1 MRMAEGV
8 EWGLHA
14 CVLLAVLPESVAMPA
29 SRLAEFHGVPA
40 AYMAKNLQALSRA
53 GIVESVP
60 GQKGGYRLA
69 RPASDI
75 TLLDVVEAIDGAE
88 PSFRCTEIRRR
99 GPAAVAAREY
109 KAVCTIAQ
117 AMWRADE
124 RWRAELRSQTVGD
137 LVRGLGEA
145 VSPKAA
151 VKTAAWVQEV
161 VR

>member
-1 MRMAEGV
+1 MRMAAGV
-8 EWGLHA
+8 EWGVHA
-14 CVLLAVLPESVAMPA
+14 CVLLAVLPESVPLPA
-29 SRLAEFHGVPA
+29 SRLAEYHGVPA

-53 GIVESVP
+53 GIVESLP

-69 RPASDI
+69 RHAAAI

-109 KAVCTIAQ
+109 KVVCTIAQ

-124 RWRAELRSQTVGD
+124 RWRGELRSQTIAD
-137 LVRGLGEA
+137 LVRGLGRA
-145 VSPKAA
+145 VSPKAVA
-151 VKTAAWVQEV
+151 KTATWFQEV
-161 VR
+161 LP

>member
-1 MRMAEGV
+1 MRLAQGV

-14 CVLLAVLPESVAMPA
+14 CVLLAVIPESAALPA
-29 SRLAEFHGVPA
+29 GRLAEYHGVPA

-69 RPASDI
+69 RPAGEI
-75 TLLDVVEAIDGAE
+75 TLLDVVEAIDGTE
-88 PSFRCTEIRRR
+88 PSFRCNEIRRR

-109 KAVCTIAQ
+109 RAVCTIAE

-124 RWRAELRSQTVGD
+124 RWRAELRAQTVGD
-137 LVRGLGEA
+137 LVAGLGRA
-145 VSPKAA
+145 VSPKAVA
-151 VKTAAWVQEV
+151 KTATWFQEV
-161 VR
+161 LP